1 MDPYIQQNRSF
12 DTDLLILR
20 SLFALDPNTQ
30 LPIST
35 GYILSTD
42 GVGGLTWVDPLL
54 FGGISLPNLTSTVTG
69 LGTIKYVS
77 TSFLDIALTSTS
89 KGLGLLDYVSSTQLA
104 STSRGLGTIGY
115 VSTSYL
121 GSQLASSITGL
132 GTVRYVSVATLD
144 AALASTNAFIFNPSR
159 YVTASN
165 LISTTDGIL
174 NNTSFYATYNS
185 LYSTTIGLGTLGYV
199 SSSTV
204 RVSLTSSIVGL
215 GQAGYV
221 STSGLATALASTTR
235 GLGTVGY
242 LSSLSPALPS
252 TVIGLGTANY
262 VSTSRMVQYVTDALA
277 NIGTNGNYVSAPT
290 LNAALISTNQG
301 LGTFGYISTSGLTT
315 ALASTTADIY
325 DPTKYIS
332 VGNLVSTTEGV
343 LTAQTAAVNNAALV
357 STVAG
362 LGRAGYV
369 STLSLSSTIRGLG
382 SANYVSSQTLYSTTA
397 GLYDIA
403 SSNTFIYID
412 RAGNITITGGNVT
425 VSTQN
430 GSIIYLSTFM
440 FSSVTYGGVNGN
452 INGIPLDNN
461 GNLDTVSGR
470 NLLFSTC
477 VIPFDTM
484 SSYMNTKSRIYVD
497 VYPTFA
503 FTELNTAATGSIVL
517 PLSTVIYRNTTLLS
531 NTVNTSY
538 MVANSKTNGFSNYFN
553 TPIKLQVD
561 GNDVAG
567 NFDKQFRLYHY
578 MPTAL
583 TLGLSPGLKS
593 SNVTVQYSSTNGV
606 FLSLQ
611 NLP

>member
-1 MDPYIQQNRSF
+1 V
-12 DTDLLILR
+12 
-20 SLFALDPNTQ
+20 A
-30 LPIST
+30 
-35 GYILSTD
+35 
-42 GVGGLTWVDPLL
+42 GLAT
-54 FGGISLPNLTSTVTG
+54 
-69 LGTIKYVS
+69 
-77 TSFLDIALTSTS
+77 A
-89 KGLGLLDYVSSTQLA
+89 
-104 STSRGLGTIGY
+104 GY
-115 VSTSYL
+115 VST
-121 GSQLASSITGL
+121 
-132 GTVRYVSVATLD
+132 ATLNST
-144 AALASTNAFIFNPSR
+144 LASTTAFIFSPLR
-159 YVTASN
+159 YISSGN

-174 NNTSFYATYNS
+174 NNTTFYATYQA
-185 LYSTTIGLGTLGYV
+185 LYSTTEGLGTLGYV

-204 RVSLTSSIVGL
+204 RVSLTSTVAGL

-221 STSGLATALASTTR
+221 SSTGLATALASTTR
-235 GLGTVGY
+235 GLGTLNY

-277 NIGTNGNYVSAPT
+277 NIGTNGNYISAPT
-290 LNAALISTNQG
+290 LNAALVSTNQG
-301 LGTFGYISTSGLTT
+301 LGTFGYVSSFSLDT
-315 ALASTTADIY
+315 ALASTTASIF
-325 DPTKYIS
+325 DPAKYIS

-362 LGRAGYV
+362 LGKAGYV
-369 STLSLSSTIRGLG
+369 SSLSLYSTITGLG
-382 SANYVSSQTLYSTTA
+382 SASYISTLSLQSTVSK
-397 GLYDIA
+397 LYDIA

-412 RAGNITITGGNVT
+412 RAGNLTITGGNVT

-452 INGIPLDNN
+452 INGIPLDNT
-461 GNLDTVSGR
+461 GAVDTVSGR
-470 NLLFSTC
+470 NLIFSTC

-503 FTELNTAATGSIVL
+503 FTELNTGATGSLVL
-517 PLSTVIYRNTTLLS
+517 PLSTVIYRDGTLLS